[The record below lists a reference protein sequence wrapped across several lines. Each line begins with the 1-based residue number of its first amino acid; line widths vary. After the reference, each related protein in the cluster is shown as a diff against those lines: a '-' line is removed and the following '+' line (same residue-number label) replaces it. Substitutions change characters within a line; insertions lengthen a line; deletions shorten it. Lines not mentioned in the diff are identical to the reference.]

1 MPATCPSPRRKAGAA
16 FRPKASPRV
25 CGRSRGVFRNPDS
38 VNSFGFIFLPFTIQ
52 HPASAGRAPENSA
65 LRRFSVP
72 RFAPSTSS
80 AQIIGICLYA
90 AMRSAGASLWQ
101 LTKPPF
107 SPKWGIPSFVKKEAK
122 GGQNRRGPILS
133 AGGYLPPTRLR
144 RRSVKKCY
152 RHLKFRAVIP
162 ARCPGSAGANFTDNG
177 LRKILEIFHSPVP
190 ARCLTDIRISTDE
203 GAITQAQS
211 DPKRGITPCPSSGR
225 LYVRRI
231 PADPVTFFCEQA
243 GITLKR
249 DSVFMILLLMC

>member
-90 AMRSAGASLWQ
+90 AMRSAGASLWR

-107 SPKWGIPSFVKKEAK
+107 QI
-122 GGQNRRGPILS
+122 
-133 AGGYLPPTRLR
+133 
-144 RRSVKKCY
+144 
-152 RHLKFRAVIP
+152 
-162 ARCPGSAGANFTDNG
+162 GA
-177 LRKILEIFHSPVP
+177 P
-190 ARCLTDIRISTDE
+190 
-203 GAITQAQS
+203 
-211 DPKRGITPCPSSGR
+211 
-225 LYVRRI
+225 
-231 PADPVTFFCEQA
+231 
-243 GITLKR
+243 LKR
-249 DSVFMILLLMC
+249 CNSLRNWAVAFFIEGEVTKRQRFSFPLLALVITTSNNCCKGS

>member
-90 AMRSAGASLWQ
+90 AMRSAGASLWR

-107 SPKWGIPSFVKKEAK
+107 LPRMGDSFFREERSKGRTKSTGADFVRGRLFPPEAPALPW
-122 GGQNRRGPILS
+122 RILRTT
-133 AGGYLPPTRLR
+133 GFG
-144 RRSVKKCY
+144 
-152 RHLKFRAVIP
+152 KFWKFSI
-162 ARCPGSAGANFTDNG
+162 ARCPPDALRTSGFQRTKAR
-177 LRKILEIFHSPVP
+177 LRKRNLTRRGALRLAPLRVAFTSAEFRLIL
-190 ARCLTDIRISTDE
+190 
-203 GAITQAQS
+203 
-211 DPKRGITPCPSSGR
+211 
-225 LYVRRI
+225 
-231 PADPVTFFCEQA
+231 
-243 GITLKR
+243 
-249 DSVFMILLLMC
+249 

>member
-90 AMRSAGASLWQ
+90 AMRSAGASLWR

-107 SPKWGIPSFVKKEAK
+107 LPRMGDSFFREERSKGRTKSTGADFVRGRLFAAHPATPEIGKKMLPASKIP
-122 GGQNRRGPILS
+122 
-133 AGGYLPPTRLR
+133 GGY
-144 RRSVKKCY
+144 S
-152 RHLKFRAVIP
+152 
-162 ARCPGSAGANFTDNG
+162 
-177 LRKILEIFHSPVP
+177 
-190 ARCLTDIRISTDE
+190 RCLTDIRISTDE

>member
-52 HPASAGRAPENSA
+52 HPASAGNSKIFAMRRFWSRNLRLDRLGVNHRYLSVRCHA
-65 LRRFSVP
+65 LRRSL
-72 RFAPSTSS
+72 A
-80 AQIIGICLYA
+80 LA
-90 AMRSAGASLWQ
+90 ADKA
-101 LTKPPF
+101 PPF
-107 SPKWGIPSFVKKEAK
+107 SPEWGIPSFVKKEAK
-122 GGQNRRGPILS
+122 SIQNRLRPILS

-211 DPKRGITPCPSSGR
+211 YPKRGITPCPSSGR

-231 PADPVTFFCEQA
+231 PADPVTFF
-243 GITLKR
+243 L
-249 DSVFMILLLMC
+249 

>member
-90 AMRSAGASLWQ
+90 AMRSAGASLWR

-107 SPKWGIPSFVKKEAK
+107 LPRMGDSFFREERSK
-122 GGQNRRGPILS
+122 GRTKSTGPILS

-144 RRSVKKCY
+144 RRSVKN
-152 RHLKFRAVIP
+152 V
-162 ARCPGSAGANFTDNG
+162 T
-177 LRKILEIFHSPVP
+177 
-190 ARCLTDIRISTDE
+190 
-203 GAITQAQS
+203 
-211 DPKRGITPCPSSGR
+211 GI
-225 LYVRRI
+225 
-231 PADPVTFFCEQA
+231 
-243 GITLKR
+243 
-249 DSVFMILLLMC
+249 

>member
-90 AMRSAGASLWQ
+90 AMRSAGASLWR
-101 LTKPPF
+101 LTKPPPF
-107 SPKWGIPSFVKKEAK
+107 SPEWGIPSFVKKEAK
-122 GGQNRRGPILS
+122 GGQNRREPILS

-162 ARCPGSAGANFTDNG
+162 ARC
-177 LRKILEIFHSPVP
+177 
-190 ARCLTDIRISTDE
+190 LTDIRISTDE

-211 DPKRGITPCPSSGR
+211 YPKRGITPCPSSGR

>member
-90 AMRSAGASLWQ
+90 AMRSAGASLWR

-107 SPKWGIPSFVKKEAK
+107 LPRMGDSFFREERSK
-122 GGQNRRGPILS
+122 GRTKSTGADFVRG
-133 AGGYLPPTRLR
+133 RLFAAHPATPEIG
-144 RRSVKKCY
+144 KKCY

-211 DPKRGITPCPSSGR
+211 YPKRGITPCPSSGR

>member
-38 VNSFGFIFLPFTIQ
+38 ENSFGFIFLPFTIQ
-52 HPASAGRAPENSA
+52 HPASAGRTPENFA

-80 AQIIGICLYA
+80 AQIIGYCLYA
-90 AMRSAGASLWQ
+90 AMRSAGASLWR

-107 SPKWGIPSFVKKEAK
+107 LPRMGDSFFRKERSK
-122 GGQNRRGPILS
+122 GRTKSTGADFVRGRLS
-133 AGGYLPPTRLR
+133 AAHPATPEIGEKMLPASKIPGGYSRPF
-144 RRSVKKCY
+144 Y
-152 RHLKFRAVIP
+152 
-162 ARCPGSAGANFTDNG
+162 PGFAGANFADNG

-231 PADPVTFFCEQA
+231 PADPVTFF
-243 GITLKR
+243 L
-249 DSVFMILLLMC
+249 

>member
-90 AMRSAGASLWQ
+90 AMRSAGASLWR

-107 SPKWGIPSFVKKEAK
+107 LPRMGDSFFPEERSK
-122 GGQNRRGPILS
+122 GRTKSTGADFVRGRLFPPDAPALPGRILRTT
-133 AGGYLPPTRLR
+133 GFG
-144 RRSVKKCY
+144 
-152 RHLKFRAVIP
+152 KFWKFSI
-162 ARCPGSAGANFTDNG
+162 ARCPPDALRTSGFQRTKAR
-177 LRKILEIFHSPVP
+177 LRKRNLTRRGALRLAPLRVAFTSAEFRLIL
-190 ARCLTDIRISTDE
+190 
-203 GAITQAQS
+203 
-211 DPKRGITPCPSSGR
+211 
-225 LYVRRI
+225 
-231 PADPVTFFCEQA
+231 
-243 GITLKR
+243 
-249 DSVFMILLLMC
+249 

>member
-90 AMRSAGASLWQ
+90 AMRSAGASLWR

-107 SPKWGIPSFVKKEAK
+107 LPRMGDSFFREERSK
-122 GGQNRRGPILS
+122 GRTKSILS

-152 RHLKFRAVIP
+152 RHLKFRAVI
-162 ARCPGSAGANFTDNG
+162 
-177 LRKILEIFHSPVP
+177 P

>member
-90 AMRSAGASLWQ
+90 AMRSAGASLWR

-107 SPKWGIPSFVKKEAK
+107 LPRMGDSFFREERSK
-122 GGQNRRGPILS
+122 GRTKS
-133 AGGYLPPTRLR
+133 T
-144 RRSVKKCY
+144 
-152 RHLKFRAVIP
+152 
-162 ARCPGSAGANFTDNG
+162 GADFV
-177 LRKILEIFHSPVP
+177 R
-190 ARCLTDIRISTDE
+190 
-203 GAITQAQS
+203 
-211 DPKRGITPCPSSGR
+211 GR
-225 LYVRRI
+225 LFAAH
-231 PADPVTFFCEQA
+231 PATPEIGKKNVT
-243 GITLKR
+243 GI
-249 DSVFMILLLMC
+249 

>member
-90 AMRSAGASLWQ
+90 AMRSAGASLWR

-107 SPKWGIPSFVKKEAK
+107 LPRMGDSFFREERSKGRTKSTGADFVRGRLFAAHPATPEIGKKMLPASKIP
-122 GGQNRRGPILS
+122 
-133 AGGYLPPTRLR
+133 GGYSRPMPRLCR
-144 RRSVKKCY
+144 GEFY
-152 RHLKFRAVIP
+152 GQRASENSGISI
-162 ARCPGSAGANFTDNG
+162 ARCPPDALRTSGFQRTKAR
-177 LRKILEIFHSPVP
+177 LRKRNLTRRGALRLAPLRVAFTSAEFRLIL
-190 ARCLTDIRISTDE
+190 
-203 GAITQAQS
+203 
-211 DPKRGITPCPSSGR
+211 
-225 LYVRRI
+225 
-231 PADPVTFFCEQA
+231 
-243 GITLKR
+243 
-249 DSVFMILLLMC
+249 

>member
-90 AMRSAGASLWQ
+90 AMRSAGASLWR

-107 SPKWGIPSFVKKEAK
+107 LPRMGDSFFREERSK
-122 GGQNRRGPILS
+122 GRTKSTGADFVRGRLFAAHPATPGRILRTT
-133 AGGYLPPTRLR
+133 GFG
-144 RRSVKKCY
+144 
-152 RHLKFRAVIP
+152 KFWKFSI
-162 ARCPGSAGANFTDNG
+162 ARCPPDALRTSGFQRTKAR
-177 LRKILEIFHSPVP
+177 LRKRNLTRRGALRLAPLRVAFTSAEFRLIL
-190 ARCLTDIRISTDE
+190 
-203 GAITQAQS
+203 
-211 DPKRGITPCPSSGR
+211 
-225 LYVRRI
+225 
-231 PADPVTFFCEQA
+231 
-243 GITLKR
+243 
-249 DSVFMILLLMC
+249 

>member
-90 AMRSAGASLWQ
+90 AMRSAGASLWR

-107 SPKWGIPSFVKKEAK
+107 LPRMGDSFFREERSKEHTKSTEADFVRGRLFAAHPATPEIGKKMLPASKIP
-122 GGQNRRGPILS
+122 
-133 AGGYLPPTRLR
+133 GGYSRPMPRLPGRILR
-144 RRSVKKCY
+144 TTVFG
-152 RHLKFRAVIP
+152 KFWKFSI
-162 ARCPGSAGANFTDNG
+162 ARCPPDALRTSGFQRTKAR
-177 LRKILEIFHSPVP
+177 LRKRNLTRRGALRLAPLRVAFTSAEFRLIL
-190 ARCLTDIRISTDE
+190 
-203 GAITQAQS
+203 
-211 DPKRGITPCPSSGR
+211 
-225 LYVRRI
+225 
-231 PADPVTFFCEQA
+231 
-243 GITLKR
+243 
-249 DSVFMILLLMC
+249 